1 MVILLRHHNANAKQ
15 YSTVE
20 NANRFRTTNNHA
32 SYELQQQLQQ
42 PQSSAWDSVK
52 NAANNFAGGT

>member
-1 MVILLRHHNANAKQ
+1 MQNAKQ

-42 PQSSAWDSVK
+42 PQLSAWDSVK